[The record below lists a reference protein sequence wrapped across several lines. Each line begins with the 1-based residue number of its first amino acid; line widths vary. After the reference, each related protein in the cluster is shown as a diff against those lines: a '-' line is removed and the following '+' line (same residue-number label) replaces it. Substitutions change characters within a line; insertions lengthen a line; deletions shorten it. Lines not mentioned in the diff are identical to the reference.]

1 MSGKNKRKF
10 INKTI
15 TDEEKDTVLRTAV
28 TVAVVLLILGIIVVV
43 IRLMNPRVDTKD
55 GIKKLQQMEAVEV
68 TEVDSQIQ
76 ELEEAERAADEEW
89 VNRPANEKFAN
100 AFVIG
105 DSITQ
110 GLYEYGVLD
119 QSHVQADRGAGVC
132 GVGSELAETH
142 IAKVIEL
149 QPQVLFLAYGMND
162 IKGANADAG
171 VFAETYKGVID
182 RLKEALPKTRIYV
195 NSVLPVQQHVIDEN
209 AGYGAIPQYNEQL
222 EKLCEEE
229 EITFIDNGSLVK
241 EEYYSEDGIHVAP
254 EYYTGWVDHMAEVAK
269 L

>member
-1 MSGKNKRKF
+1 MSEKNKRKF
-10 INKTI
+10 INQTI

-28 TVAVVLLILGIIVVV
+28 TVAGVLLFLGIAVVV

-55 GIKKLQQMEAVEV
+55 GIMKLQQMEAIEV
-68 TEVDSQIQ
+68 TEVDRQIQ

-89 VNRPANEKFAN
+89 ANRPANEKFVN

-132 GVGSELAETH
+132 GSESELAEAH
-142 IAKVIEL
+142 IAKAIEL
-149 QPQVLFLAYGMND
+149 KPQVLFLAYGMND

-171 VFAETYKGVID
+171 VFAEAYKGVLD

-195 NSVLPVQQHVIDEN
+195 NSVLPVQQYVIDEN
-209 AGYGAIPQYNEQL
+209 DEYGCIPQYNEQL

-229 EITFIDNGSLVK
+229 DVTFIDNRSLVK
-241 EEYYSEDGIHVAP
+241 EEYYSADGIHLSP
-254 EYYTGWVDHMAEVAK
+254 EFYTSWVNHMAEVAK

>member
-1 MSGKNKRKF
+1 MSEKSKRKY

-15 TDEEKDTVLRTAV
+15 NDEEKDKVLRAAV
-28 TVAVVLLILGIIVVV
+28 TIAVVLLALGLLVVV

-55 GIKKLQQMEAVEV
+55 GIKRLQQMEQIEV
-68 TEVDSQIQ
+68 TEVDRQIQ

-89 VNRPANEKFAN
+89 ANRPANEKFAN
-100 AFVIG
+100 ALVIG

-132 GVGSELAETH
+132 GSGSELAGTH
-142 IAKVIEL
+142 IEKAIEL
-149 QPQVLFLAYGMND
+149 QPQILFLAYGMND
-162 IKGANADAG
+162 IKGANADAE
-171 VFAETYKGVID
+171 VFAEAYKGVID
-182 RLKEALPKTRIYV
+182 RLREALPETKIYV

-209 AGYGAIPQYNEQL
+209 AGYGSIPQYNEQL
-222 EKLCEEE
+222 KKLCEEE
-229 EITFIDNGSLVK
+229 QITFIENGDLVK
-241 EEYYSEDGIHVAP
+241 EEYYSDDGIHVAP
-254 EYYTGWVDHMAEVAK
+254 EYYTGWVERMAEVAK